1 MGLGLTEEGAVQL
14 GMTET
19 EVTVIPGD
27 GARLRYNLSRMH
39 RS

>member
-1 MGLGLTEEGAVQL
+1 MGLGLTEEGAVF
-14 GMTET
+14 GMIET